1 MTGAEPTAATDLLL
15 TIMTKGVVE
24 SRAWSEGAHGHLVST
39 LVAEGALAE
48 DQGFLY
54 LTDVGDERLSHSLQ
68 AQVTPEDHDGLAAF
82 ADEFTSLDAE
92 VKAALTAWQRAQRD
106 SDPDGQVAAIERW
119 LDADRRL
126 ADAADRSGAV
136 RRSFGR
142 YLDRLQEARESVLAG
157 QPDRLSGADDNS
169 YHNLWFLLH
178 EVLLRSLGRKRR
190 E

>member
-15 TIMTKGVVE
+15 TIMTTGVVE
-24 SRAWSEGAHGHLVST
+24 SRAWSEGAHRQLVST

-54 LTDVGDERLSHSLQ
+54 LTDMGDERLSHSLQ

-106 SDPDGQVAAIERW
+106 NDPDGQVGAIERW

-126 ADAADRSGAV
+126 ADAADRSEAV

-157 QPDRLSGADDNS
+157 QPDRLAGADDNS